1 MKSYKLPFA
10 LFGRETVDMM
20 PIQLHALV
28 FTAFA
33 SFIAPFGG
41 FFASGVKRAFRIKVG
56 MDV

>member
-1 MKSYKLPFA
+1 MMKEYELPAFIG
-10 LFGRETVDMM
+10 LKSINLL

-41 FFASGVKRAFRIKVG
+41 FFASGVKRAFRIKVS
-56 MDV
+56 